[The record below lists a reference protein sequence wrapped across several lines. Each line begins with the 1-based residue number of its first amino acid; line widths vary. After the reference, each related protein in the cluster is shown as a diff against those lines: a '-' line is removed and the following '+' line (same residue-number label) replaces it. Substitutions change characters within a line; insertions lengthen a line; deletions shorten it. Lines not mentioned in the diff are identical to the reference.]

1 MICQWSLHKFFLNER
16 APSFCHDLV
25 IDPFYRMKRP
35 MTLCRIWAVLKLTC
49 SETGLPLREEKGHTM
64 VWLWKK
70 PLNNSWASTANWFIY
85 FIASLGKAIFLKFFK
100 TIRKFPGQ
108 SIIEILAKIFF
119 SLGVAAVL
127 LSGYTHTQYPKSGI
141 FGVFYPPIP
150 DTRSGIKVDTHT
162 RFWHFCTRIG
172 YRVLGIFVVSKI
184 GIFEENF
191 RRKRVNHI

>member
-1 MICQWSLHKFFLNER
+1 MIEIRKCNLWGTYTLMRLCEEYAGNNHFLQILNLEFRMICQWSLHKFFLNER

-100 TIRKFPGQ
+100 TIRKFPG
-108 SIIEILAKIFF
+108 A
-119 SLGVAAVL
+119 
-127 LSGYTHTQYPKSGI
+127 
-141 FGVFYPPIP
+141 
-150 DTRSGIKVDTHT
+150 
-162 RFWHFCTRIG
+162 
-172 YRVLGIFVVSKI
+172 
-184 GIFEENF
+184 
-191 RRKRVNHI
+191 